1 MSADGRCN
9 ANANARNSDPSAPNG
24 NAPIELTAEDLS
36 NDNLGQAGH
45 VEQTGQL
52 TDTQDGAVN
61 EAFDGDQTDT
71 SGGEGE
77 AAPSHSPSF
86 PKKSLRWTET
96 VETIPDSQNDYDIN
110 ELRQNGACGAQ
121 SDAVSGDNVL
131 VITENDKK
139 RTLSGPPQSE
149 VWVTPSS
156 RFLEQD
162 KQGRTSPCTQY
173 SATPPPSRSEQHSP
187 YADHAGNVVSQT
199 THSNNRVISA
209 ADLYPVGATGGKPG
223 NQDTHANADQ
233 IPSVDGQARAT
244 SPFSLTRTAEGG
256 VPGREWKETEEQN
269 RVTFVCPADEDEQ
282 EDISGSKEFVCI
294 RL

>member
-45 VEQTGQL
+45 AKRTRQL
-52 TDTQDGAVN
+52 TDTQDGAAVN

-71 SGGEGE
+71 SDGEGE
-77 AAPSHSPSF
+77 AAPSDSPSF

-131 VITENDKK
+131 ITENDNE
-139 RTLSGPPQSE
+139 RPLSGPPQS
-149 VWVTPSS
+149 
-156 RFLEQD
+156 
-162 KQGRTSPCTQY
+162 
-173 SATPPPSRSEQHSP
+173 
-187 YADHAGNVVSQT
+187 
-199 THSNNRVISA
+199 
-209 ADLYPVGATGGKPG
+209 
-223 NQDTHANADQ
+223 
-233 IPSVDGQARAT
+233 
-244 SPFSLTRTAEGG
+244 
-256 VPGREWKETEEQN
+256 
-269 RVTFVCPADEDEQ
+269 
-282 EDISGSKEFVCI
+282 
-294 RL
+294 